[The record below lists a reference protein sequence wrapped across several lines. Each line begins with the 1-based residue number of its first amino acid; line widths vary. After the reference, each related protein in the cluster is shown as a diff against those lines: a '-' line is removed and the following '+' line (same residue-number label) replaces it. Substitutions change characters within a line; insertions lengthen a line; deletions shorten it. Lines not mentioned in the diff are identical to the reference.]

1 MGMHE
6 KFSMKICSDF
16 IHGLVGS
23 TNKAALGGIP
33 EAGTCAD
40 PEENTMGKV
49 SGNARGQRLPN

>member
-1 MGMHE
+1 MHE
-6 KFSMKICSDF
+6 KFSMKICSDL